1 MYLQGRQPSHINQ
14 HYMVVHFVDVE
25 AQTIR

>member
-1 MYLQGRQPSHINQ
+1 MDLQGRQPWHKNQ